1 MGTQTQTQTEVQRGV
16 ICPDGKNAQPISM
29 KMDKATFG
37 RFEAYG
43 DAGQPKTVAIER
55 ALNKLRD
62 EYDDMAEAYESRKAG
77 RRV

>member
-1 MGTQTQTQTEVQRGV
+1 
-16 ICPDGKNAQPISM
+16 
-29 KMDKATFG
+29 MDKATFG
-37 RFEAYG
+37 CLEAYG
-43 DAGQPKTVAIER
+43 GAGQPKTVAIER